1 MRVAELEKLAG
12 QMIFCGIAGE
22 DTDPQI
28 REMVES
34 GRVGGLVL
42 MGRNSKNSDR
52 VQNMVERLQARS
64 PHGLF
69 VGIDQEGGR
78 VMRLREDR
86 FLLPSAREMAAWPE
100 KELFEQPYL
109 VAQRMNEIGINVNFA
124 PVIDVDSNPANP
136 VIGDRSFGNNAD
148 EVWRCAAIY
157 ADAVRRGRVLPCFKH
172 FPGHGDTDRD
182 SHLELPFVR
191 HDAQRLSA
199 VELAPFAAAVAWGAE
214 MIMTAHVVF
223 ETLDPEYPA
232 TLSEKIISGLLRERM
247 GYKGIVISDDLEMK
261 AVAERYD
268 SDEIAFRLLSA
279 GVDMALCCNSYETAL
294 NLHRALVRQIEK
306 GRVPLEYME
315 RSVARIRKVKEKWR
329 IGVH

>member
-1 MRVAELEKLAG
+1 MRSAELEKLAG
-12 QMIFCGIAGE
+12 QMIFCGVAGE

-42 MGRNSKNSDR
+42 MGRSCKDSDR
-52 VQNMVERLQARS
+52 VRNMVERLQSRS

-86 FLLPSAREMAAWPE
+86 FILPSAREMAAWPE

-109 VAQRMNEIGINVNFA
+109 MAQRMNEIGINVNFA
-124 PVIDVDSNPANP
+124 PVADVDSNPANP
-136 VIGDRSFGNNAD
+136 VIGDRSFGREPG

-157 ADAVRRGRVLPCFKH
+157 AEAMRRGRIMPCFKH
-172 FPGHGDTDRD
+172 FPGHGDTDKD
-182 SHLELPFVR
+182 SHHELPVVK
-191 HDAQRLSA
+191 HDAARLEA

-214 MIMTAHVVF
+214 MIMTAHVVY
-223 ETLDPEYPA
+223 EALDAENPA
-232 TLSEKIISGLLRERM
+232 TLSEKIISGLLRGRM
-247 GYKGIVISDDLEMK
+247 KYEGIVISDDLEMK
-261 AVAERYD
+261 AIAGQYD
-268 SDEIAFRLLSA
+268 FDAIASGLLRA
-279 GVDMALCCNSYETAL
+279 GVDLALCCNSYETAQG
-294 NLHRALVRQIEK
+294 LHRALVRQIEK
-306 GRVPLEYME
+306 GTVPLERME
-315 RSVARIRKVKEKWR
+315 QSVARIRKAKEKWR